1 MADSKHEALQEWVS
15 EFLENNYLYYQS
27 ANAEP
32 GIRMIVPEF
41 GDYVNKT
48 DILGY
53 KYKSY
58 VFIFIAYEQI
68 DTGTSDVN
76 IWYAY
81 DNDTKTLVS
90 KQTISYDELLNV
102 SKKIE
107 SDLTDDSEIIVT
119 VDEKGISH
127 ISSPSLVT
135 PDYIYNIVTVDCLFL
150 Y

>member
-1 MADSKHEALQEWVS
+1 MADSKHKALQEWVS

-41 GDYVNKT
+41 GDYVNRT

-76 IWYAY
+76 ITNMEIMDSFNEWLEEQIEDKNYPDFG
-81 DNDTKTLVS
+81 DNC
-90 KQTISYDELLNV
+90 DEY
-102 SKKIE
+102 
-107 SDLTDDSEIIVT
+107 EIQPLQNMANLATVT
-119 VDEKGISH
+119 EDGLAKYMLGCRINYREE
-127 ISSPSLVT
+127 
-135 PDYIYNIVTVDCLFL
+135 
-150 Y
+150 

>member
-1 MADSKHEALQEWVS
+1 MADSKHSALQEWVS

-41 GDYVNKT
+41 GDYVNRT

-76 IWYAY
+76 ITNMEIMDSFNEWLEEQIEDKNYPDFG
-81 DNDTKTLVS
+81 DNCDEYEIQPL
-90 KQTISYDELLNV
+90 QNMANLATITEDGLAKYMLGCRINYRE
-102 SKKIE
+102 E
-107 SDLTDDSEIIVT
+107 
-119 VDEKGISH
+119 
-127 ISSPSLVT
+127 
-135 PDYIYNIVTVDCLFL
+135 
-150 Y
+150 

>member
-1 MADSKHEALQEWVS
+1 MADSKHKALQEWVS

-41 GDYVNKT
+41 GDYVNRT

-58 VFIFIAYEQI
+58 VFVFIAYEQI

-76 IWYAY
+76 ITNMEIMDSFNEWLEEQIEDKNYPDFG
-81 DNDTKTLVS
+81 DNC
-90 KQTISYDELLNV
+90 DEY
-102 SKKIE
+102 
-107 SDLTDDSEIIVT
+107 EIQPLQNMANLATVT
-119 VDEKGISH
+119 EDGLAKYMLGCRINYREE
-127 ISSPSLVT
+127 
-135 PDYIYNIVTVDCLFL
+135 
-150 Y
+150 

>member
-76 IWYAY
+76 ITNMEIMDSFNEWLEEQIEDKNYPDFG
-81 DNDTKTLVS
+81 DNC
-90 KQTISYDELLNV
+90 DEY
-102 SKKIE
+102 
-107 SDLTDDSEIIVT
+107 EIQPLQNMANLATVT
-119 VDEKGISH
+119 EDGLAKYMLGCRINYREE
-127 ISSPSLVT
+127 
-135 PDYIYNIVTVDCLFL
+135 
-150 Y
+150 